1 MDTRETISNFT
12 STVTYPLAHLQNIST
27 FAQLLS
33 RPREINNIKTS
44 IIKTLK
50 VKARTYRY
58 REEPLQKSPTSCWL
72 VDETRRTKG
81 ETRENNVS
89 TLINRAINWKKKK
102 KEKFIDH
109 FRQEVTKARVSESN
123 HGTPI
128 FNACAIT
135 QPGLQSI
142 DVSLLW
148 MVVLYFENVNMTK
161 RLLTAARRWIIKRN
175 T

>member
-12 STVTYPLAHLQNIST
+12 SIDVSACPSSKYFHVRPTSFST
-27 FAQLLS
+27 E
-33 RPREINNIKTS
+33 RDKYIKTS

-102 KEKFIDH
+102 KRKIHRPLSTRGYEGKGIGVEPRDSDIQCMRNNTTGTAVYRCFPSLNGGFV
-109 FRQEVTKARVSESN
+109 FRE
-123 HGTPI
+123 
-128 FNACAIT
+128 C
-135 QPGLQSI
+135 
-142 DVSLLW
+142 
-148 MVVLYFENVNMTK
+148 
-161 RLLTAARRWIIKRN
+161 
-175 T
+175 